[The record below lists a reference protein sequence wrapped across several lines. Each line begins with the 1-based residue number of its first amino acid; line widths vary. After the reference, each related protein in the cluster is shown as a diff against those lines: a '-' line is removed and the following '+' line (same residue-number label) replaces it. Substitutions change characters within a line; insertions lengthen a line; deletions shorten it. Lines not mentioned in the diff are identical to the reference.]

1 MSGDAAPKSSIVA
14 GTSIEEPDDVLA
26 ERVRSGDEAAFE
38 AIFRRWYAE
47 LVRFSLVYTAHDQ
60 QVAEDLVHDVLFRVW
75 EQRIRWNPSGT
86 IASYL
91 FRATRNRC
99 IDYARHAAVERKWHQ
114 DTIAS
119 ISIAGS
125 EVGSRV
131 PHANEEVELSELE
144 AAILCGVDRLPSR
157 CRQAFILHRDH
168 GLTYDEIAAV
178 MQTSPKTVKAQMGR
192 ALESLRSHLGPY
204 LKEFWPDM

>member
-1 MSGDAAPKSSIVA
+1 MSGDAATKSNQVSA
-14 GTSIEEPDDVLA
+14 AAIEESDELLVD
-26 ERVRSGDEAAFE
+26 RVRSGDEAAFE

-47 LVRFSLVYTAHDQ
+47 LVRFSLVYTGDDQ

-75 EQRIRWNPSGT
+75 DNRFRWNPAGT

-99 IDYARHAAVERKWHQ
+99 IDYARHAAVERNWNHEAK
-114 DTIAS
+114 AS
-119 ISIAGS
+119 ISIEGPRAA
-125 EVGSRV
+125 
-131 PHANEEVELSELE
+131 HANEEVEASELQ
-144 AAILCGVDRLPSR
+144 AAILRGVDRLPSR
-157 CRQAFILHRDH
+157 CRQAFLLHRDH

-192 ALESLRSHLGPY
+192 ALQSLRSYLGPY

>member
-1 MSGDAAPKSSIVA
+1 MSGDVAPKSNIA
-14 GTSIEEPDDVLA
+14 IEESDEVLA

-38 AIFRRWYAE
+38 SIFRRWYAE

-75 EQRIRWNPSGT
+75 EHRIRWNPSGT

-99 IDYARHAAVERKWHQ
+99 IDYARHAAVERKWHHE
-114 DTIAS
+114 TTAS
-119 ISIAGS
+119 LSIESS
-125 EVGSRV
+125 ELGSRV
-131 PHANEEVELSELE
+131 AHANEEVEVSELQ
-144 AAILCGVDRLPSR
+144 AAILRGVDRLPSR
-157 CRQAFILHRDH
+157 CRQTFLLHRDH

-192 ALESLRSHLGPY
+192 ALQSLRSYLGPY